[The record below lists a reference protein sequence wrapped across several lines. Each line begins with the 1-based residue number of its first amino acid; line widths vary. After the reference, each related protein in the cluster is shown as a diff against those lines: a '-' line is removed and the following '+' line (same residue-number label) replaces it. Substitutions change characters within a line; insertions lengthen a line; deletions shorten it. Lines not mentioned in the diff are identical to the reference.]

1 MTFLFFLQNIGL
13 GAGLAMDASAVSMS
27 NGLNEPKMS
36 VGKKILMAGVYALF
50 QAAMP
55 IAGYFAGHALLQYIE
70 PYIPWIALLLLAFLG
85 GKMIRDGIKEQKKKK
100 SEQEEREALDYQ
112 ARSEPESNG
121 ATGSQENADEET
133 KSVGAAEAQRGQVA
147 DEWRKKL
154 GIKTLLVQAVATS
167 IDALSVGLSI
177 SDYTI
182 AEAMI
187 AVSIIA
193 AMTFGL
199 CMIAVYIG
207 QKFGDRLGSKAVIL
221 GGVILIAIGIEIC
234 LTGLFG

>member
-27 NGLNEPKMS
+27 NGLNEPDMS
-36 VGKKILMAGVYALF
+36 VGKKILMAAVYALF

-55 IAGYFAGHALLQYIE
+55 IAGYFAGNALLQYIE

-85 GKMIRDGIKEQKKKK
+85 GKMIRDGIKESKAKRA
-100 SEQEEREALDYQ
+100 ELETEEA
-112 ARSEPESNG
+112 APERDN
-121 ATGSQENADEET
+121 AENTVETADGET
-133 KSVGAAEAQRGQVA
+133 KNGSAAEMHREQAVGVG
-147 DEWRKKL
+147 RKKL

-167 IDALSVGLSI
+167 IDALSVGLAI
-177 SDYTI
+177 SDYEVY
-182 AEAMI
+182 EAMI

-221 GGVILIAIGIEIC
+221 GGIILIAIGIEIC

>member
-27 NGLNEPKMS
+27 NGLNEPDMS
-36 VGKKILMAGVYALF
+36 VGKKILMAAVYALF

-85 GKMIRDGIKEQKKKK
+85 GKMIRDGIKESKAKRAELEAEEDP
-100 SEQEEREALDYQ
+100 SERDNA
-112 ARSEPESNG
+112 
-121 ATGSQENADEET
+121 ENTVETADEET
-133 KSVGAAEAQRGQVA
+133 KNGTAAANRREQAVGVG
-147 DEWRKKL
+147 RKKL

-177 SDYTI
+177 SDYTV

-221 GGVILIAIGIEIC
+221 GGIILIAIGIEIC